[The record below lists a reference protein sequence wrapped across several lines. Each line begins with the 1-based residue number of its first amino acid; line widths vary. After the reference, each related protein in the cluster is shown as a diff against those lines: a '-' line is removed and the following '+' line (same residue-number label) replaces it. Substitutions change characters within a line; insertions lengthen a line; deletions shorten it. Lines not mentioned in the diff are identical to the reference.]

1 MSRLK
6 EILDIVSATED
17 SDDVLLELLKPEA
30 MSREEAQ
37 EVYESC
43 LGYDPTSYYDMSDI
57 KKCIDSLASNDK
69 LPKTIAEVVSEHR
82 DDIAQSAFDKFDE
95 SREEYISNA
104 VIDAIYDAV
113 HKYVFDNDSIEWGRV
128 KSLINS
134 ILEFDEDDED

>member
-30 MSREEAQ
+30 MTREEAQ
-37 EVYESC
+37 EVYETC

-57 KKCIDSLASNDK
+57 KNCINLLASNEK

-82 DDIAQSAFDKFDE
+82 DDIAQTAFERFNG
-95 SREEYISNA
+95 SRESYISDA
-104 VIDAIYDAV
+104 VINAIYDAV

-134 ILEFDEDDED
+134 IIDFDEDDED